1 MVIIKFNL
9 KEYEHGKN
17 QKWIRWS
24 NELNQMLDKNKFGQ
38 LICDLIKKLHEKKLL
53 SENESWNIIE
63 NSNKK
68 IEQENDMDWN
78 CIRLSVAEWTI
89 PKKGSNSTWNEWWL
103 NKQRL
108 WIIEIIHEHP
118 LVFRIIVNDL
128 DEINEKTIGVL

>member
-1 MVIIKFNL
+1 L
-9 KEYEHGKN
+9 
-17 QKWIRWS
+17 

-38 LICDLIKKLHEKKLL
+38 LICDLIKKLYEKKLL

-89 PKKGSNSTWNEWWL
+89 SKKIL
-103 NKQRL
+103 IRL
-108 WIIEIIHEHP
+108 EMNDDWINRDFE
-118 LVFRIIVNDL
+118 
-128 DEINEKTIGVL
+128 